1 MTEPQWVEEL
11 VQWTGGQRWLLYV
24 FTIVLATGGIDLVQR
39 QVLGRLRRKAHDTHN
54 EFDDVLLEAIVRPIT
69 LAIWVIGLTH
79 AAGYAQQS
87 TDGDWF
93 THVELMRQV
102 GIIVA
107 LAWFLLRLVRGGES
121 RMIGKVRTVSL
132 SPEEGMDRSTVEAFG
147 KLLRAAIMVTAA
159 LLLLQTLG
167 YSISGVLAFGG
178 VAGIAVGFAA
188 RDVLANFFGG
198 IMVHMDRPLAVG
210 EWVRS
215 PDREI
220 EGTVEYIGWRIS
232 RIRTFD
238 MRPLY
243 VPNSVFANI
252 LVENPSRMSHRRIYE
267 IVGIRYDDIGA
278 MQAIVDEIRDYLAGH
293 QAVDSEQPLI
303 VNFNDYGASSLDIM
317 LYCLV
322 TEKRWVPYHAVKQE
336 IMLEA
341 AAIIQR
347 HGAQIAYPTSTL
359 HIASLSNQPGGEP
372 ASPGAPVPAG
382 VAPRGR
388 AGAST
393 GAGTDSEGDGG

>member
-1 MTEPQWVEEL
+1 MTDGEWFGEVAAWAAAQGWWLGVFVVICVTGL
-11 VQWTGGQRWLLYV
+11 VDLTQRAL
-24 FTIVLATGGIDLVQR
+24 
-39 QVLGRLRRKAHDTHN
+39 LRRLQHKAQDTNN
-54 EFDDVLLEAIVRPIT
+54 EFDDVLLAALVRPVT
-69 LAIWVIGLTH
+69 LIIWVLGLTY
-79 AAGYAQQS
+79 AGDLAQQS
-87 TDGDWF
+87 TEGDWF
-93 THVELMRQV
+93 AHVELVRQLGV
-102 GIIVA
+102 IVA
-107 LAWFLLRLVRGGES
+107 IAWFLLRLVRGGED
-121 RMIGKVRTVSL
+121 RMITRVRTVSL
-132 SPEEGMDRSTVEAFG
+132 SPDEGMDRSTVEAFG
-147 KLLRAAIMVTAA
+147 KLMRAAIMVTAA

-267 IVGIRYDDIGA
+267 IVGIRYQDIA
-278 MQAIVDEIRDYLAGH
+278 ALPTIVDEIRAYLEAHG
-293 QAVDSEQPLI
+293 QIDTEQPLI
-303 VNFNDYGASSLDIM
+303 VNFVDYGASSLDIM
-317 LYCLV
+317 IYCLV
-322 TEKRWVPYHAVKQE
+322 TEKRWVPYHALKQE
-336 IMLEA
+336 VMMEIA
-341 AAIIQR
+341 RIIDR
-347 HGAQIAYPTSTL
+347 NGAEIAYPTSTL
-359 HIASLSNQPGGEP
+359 HIASLRQPGGEP
-372 ASPGAPVPAG
+372 IDPGRRPA
-382 VAPRGR
+382 AEGR
-388 AGAST
+388 AS
-393 GAGTDSEGDGG
+393 

>member
-1 MTEPQWVEEL
+1 MTESQWVSGL
-11 VQWTGGQRWLLYV
+11 VEWTGGSRWLLYV
-24 FTIVLATGGIDLVQR
+24 FVTVLVTGVIDLLQR
-39 QVLGRLRRKAHDTHN
+39 QVLGRLRRKAHNTHN
-54 EFDDVLLEAIVRPIT
+54 EFDDVLLEALVRPIT
-69 LAIWVIGLTH
+69 LGIWVIGLTH
-79 AAGYAQQS
+79 AAELARQS
-87 TDGDWF
+87 TDGGWF
-93 THVELMRQV
+93 AHVELVRQI

-107 LAWFLLRLVRGGES
+107 LSWFLLRLVRGGES
-121 RMIGKVRTVSL
+121 RMIGRVRTVSL
-132 SPEEGMDRSTVEAFG
+132 NPEEGMDRSTVEAFG

-252 LVENPSRMSHRRIYE
+252 LVENPSRMTHRRIYE
-267 IVGIRYDDIGA
+267 IVGVRYDDIGA
-278 MQAIVDEIRDYLAGH
+278 IDGIVEEIRGYLASH
-293 QAVDSEQPLI
+293 EAVDGEQPLI
-303 VNFNDYGASSLDIM
+303 VNFNDYADSSLDIM

-322 TEKRWVPYHAVKQE
+322 TEKRWVPYHAIKQE
-336 IMLEA
+336 IMLEV
-341 AAIIQR
+341 AAIIGR
-347 HGAQIAYPTSTL
+347 HGARIAYPTSTL
-359 HIASLSNQPGGEP
+359 HIASVNQPGGDP
-372 ASPGAPVPAG
+372 ASPGDPAPAG
-382 VAPRGR
+382 VRR
-388 AGAST
+388 AGKT
-393 GAGTDSEGDGG
+393 AGNANADQAGEGDGG

>member
-1 MTEPQWVEEL
+1 MTEPQWINGLVE
-11 VQWTGGQRWLLYV
+11 WTGGHRWLLYV
-24 FTIVLATGGIDLVQR
+24 FTIVIVTGVVDLLQR
-39 QVLGRLRRKAHDTHN
+39 QVLNRLRRKAHSTEN
-54 EFDDVLLEAIVRPIT
+54 EFDDVLLEAIVSPIT
-69 LAIWVIGLTH
+69 LGIWVIGLTH
-79 AAGYAQQS
+79 AAELAQQS
-87 TDGDWF
+87 TGGGWF
-93 THVELMRQV
+93 THVALVRQI

-121 RMIGKVRTVSL
+121 RLIGRVRAVSL

-252 LVENPSRMSHRRIYE
+252 LVENPSRMTHRRIYE

-278 MQAIVDEIRDYLAGH
+278 VQGIVDEIHGYLAAH
-293 QAVDSEQPLI
+293 EAVDDEQPLI

-322 TEKRWVPYHAVKQE
+322 TEKRWVPYHAIKQE
-336 IMLEA
+336 ILLEV
-341 AAIIQR
+341 AAIVGR
-347 HGAQIAYPTSTL
+347 HGARIAYPTSTL
-359 HIASLSNQPGGEP
+359 HIASVNQPGGEP
-372 ASPGAPVPAG
+372 AAPGDPAPAG
-382 VAPRGR
+382 VRHAGR
-388 AGAST
+388 TGGA
-393 GAGTDSEGDGG
+393 ADAEGEGG